1 MKPLSQRLVMLATI
15 AVKPMIILGDI
26 ELKNSNVRQA
36 IWTANKRST
45 HILLNTTRLEVMYD
59 QSVIVLV

>member
-1 MKPLSQRLVMLATI
+1 MLATI